1 MTILRWLERVLVI
14 VGVVL
19 AVWCA
24 NTIFQAHR
32 TANMPIPPPSAKAS
46 PAESG
51 RSAAA
56 SPGTTRGT
64 TGTAAPGAL
73 PGDSGAGTAGSVQT
87 TLARGAWLA
96 RLDAPTI
103 KMRATVLEG
112 SDDGTLARGAG
123 HIEDTPLPGSQG
135 NFGVAGHRD
144 TTFRPLRHIK
154 IGDPLTVTTR
164 DHIYHYR
171 VANTA
176 IVGPDDVY
184 VLDDAGHPTMTLVTC
199 YPFEFIGHAPN
210 RFIVSA
216 NLVGTEDR
224 AAP

>member
-1 MTILRWLERVLVI
+1 MMYLRWLERVLLV
-14 VGVVL
+14 VGIVL
-19 AVWCA
+19 ALWCA
-24 NTIFQAHR
+24 NVIYQAHR
-32 TANMPIPPPSAKAS
+32 TANMAIPPPVQSTSRTAS
-46 PAESG
+46 GTQAAGTPA
-51 RSAAA
+51 
-56 SPGTTRGT
+56 TGT
-64 TGTAAPGAL
+64 TGPTAAGAL
-73 PGDSGAGTAGSVQT
+73 PGDSGSGAKTPVSPSV
-87 TLARGAWLA
+87 ARGAWLA

-112 SDDGTLARGAG
+112 SDDATLARGAG
-123 HIEDTPLPGSQG
+123 HIEDTAYPGDHG

-144 TTFRPLRHIK
+144 TIFRPLRFIK

-164 DHIYHYR
+164 DRIYHYR
-171 VANTA
+171 VENTA

-199 YPFEFIGHAPN
+199 YPFQFIGHAPR

-224 AAP
+224 TAP